1 LEAVKNSLPA
11 SGMKLVLTVCM
22 LVCIP
27 FTLWATHNRAGEIT
41 YIYLGNLTFEF
52 TITTYT
58 DPTSPA
64 DRNELILYYGDGNFD
79 TVARTSIT
87 SLTASIQENKY
98 VYTHQY
104 AAQGSYT
111 IYMQDPNRVDGIN
124 NIEGSVNVPF
134 YLETVLLMPDALLYG
149 NNSSVQLTNRPID
162 YANVGEIFTHNPGAY
177 DPDGDALRFS
187 LIVPRQAPGINVP
200 GYKYPDEYTDCADMF
215 TIDSLTGD
223 VVWETP
229 CVPGIFVI
237 AILIEEFRDGILV
250 GSVSRDMQIEVLDNP
265 NHAPFIDEIADTCV
279 YAGEDLVKLIT
290 ATDSDLGQKLTL
302 TASGGP
308 FSVDISPATFLST
321 PDDNAVNGT
330 FQWHT
335 ECEHVRKE
343 FYQVIFK
350 VEDDYKIGMVSQPLT
365 FQRSWIIYVVAP
377 PPLNLTAEP
386 QGNKIHLQ
394 WDSLYACYNSDNFIG
409 FTVWR
414 KTGCD
419 TSVFD
424 MCQRGLEG
432 TGYTFLD
439 SVYVNHSFTD
449 FDVVHGQVY
458 SYRVLAEFAE
468 HSEIVPTFY
477 YNRVSSNPSNGACA
491 ELKRDLPIINHVS
504 VNTTDATNG
513 AVYLQWYNP
522 DAEELDTLQNPGPY
536 QYVIKRYDGFEVGE
550 GETEIA
556 VFDYPFF
563 TSITDTSLVDTL
575 LNTLETPHTYTID
588 FITGEGLLGTS
599 APASSIFL
607 TAAPADNKVQLTWD
621 FNVPW
626 TNFKY
631 EIHKE
636 VPVGSGNFD
645 SLTTVT
651 SASFTDSSLANGTE
665 QCYLVKGFGVYTA
678 ASLPADT
685 LINFSQIACEVPVDN
700 EPPCPPVLSVTN
712 ICDTDD
718 PSFDPAD
725 LRNDLAW
732 TNPNLSCAD
741 DVIGYYIYYAPT
753 QSATFSFLDSVQGPE
768 NIQYT
773 HKNLESLAG
782 CYAVVAVDSFYNESV
797 MSNKV
802 CVDNCSDYI
811 LPNVFTPNGDG
822 ANDLYTPILPYRFI
836 DRVEMQIFNRWGSLV
851 FETTDPM
858 LNWDG
863 TDMHS
868 GKDLEEGTYYY
879 VCVVYEITVSG
890 VKKVE
895 EPLKGYI
902 HLIRADK

>member
-1 LEAVKNSLPA
+1 
-11 SGMKLVLTVCM
+11 M

>member
-1 LEAVKNSLPA
+1 
-11 SGMKLVLTVCM
+11 M

-513 AVYLQWYNP
+513 AVYIQWYNP

-575 LNTLETPHTYTID
+575 LNTLETPHTYAID

-631 EIHKE
+631 EIYKE

-651 SASFTDSSLANGTE
+651 SAAYTDSSLANGTE

-753 QSATFSFLDSVQGPE
+753 QSATFSFLDSVQGAE

-879 VCVVYEITVSG
+879 VCVVYEITVNG

>member
-1 LEAVKNSLPA
+1 
-11 SGMKLVLTVCM
+11 MKLVLTVCM

>member
-1 LEAVKNSLPA
+1 
-11 SGMKLVLTVCM
+11 M

-265 NHAPFIDEIADTCV
+265 NHAPFIDELADTCV

-522 DAEELDTLQNPGPY
+522 DADELDTLQNPGPY

-575 LNTLETPHTYTID
+575 LNTQETPYTYTID

-599 APASSIFL
+599 APASSIYL
-607 TAAPADNKVQLTWD
+607 TAAPADNKVQMTWD

-631 EIHKE
+631 EIYKE

-651 SASFTDSSLANGTE
+651 SAAYTDSSLANGTE

-685 LINFSQIACEVPVDN
+685 FINFSQIACEVPVDN

-725 LRNDLAW
+725 LRNDLSW

-753 QSATFSFLDSVQGPE
+753 QSATFSFLDSVQGAE

-879 VCVVYEITVSG
+879 VCVVYEITVNG